1 MGFSLGP
8 LRIEDPVLLAP
19 VTGVTDLPFRRLV
32 KGYGAGL
39 VFSEMIAS
47 RPMIEEYR
55 QAKTRA
61 DYSGEFPL
69 AVQLAGC
76 EPEIMAEAARMNV
89 DFGAAIIDMNF
100 GCPVKRVVHKFAG
113 SALMKDMALSA
124 QIMAATVKAVTVPVT
139 VKMRLGW
146 DDLNKNAPQMAKI
159 AEDSGVRMITIH
171 GRTRTQM
178 FNGHADWE
186 AVRAVKESVRIPV
199 IVNGD
204 IRTPQDAAQ
213 ALKISGA
220 DGVMIARGAYG
231 RPWLLRQVM
240 DYLRTGA
247 LTPAPSMSEIG
258 DVVLGHYEAMLSHYG
273 AHQGVAIARKHFSW
287 YFEHLPDSEDVYT
300 EIKTMQDAAA
310 VKEKLHGYF
319 FQEPFQRRNI
329 CLLPTHREAPDEK
342 ERPEKESSCS

>member
-1 MGFSLGP
+1 MGFSLGSI
-8 LRIEDPVLLAP
+8 RIEEPVLLAP

-55 QAKTRA
+55 HSKTPA
-61 DYSGEFPL
+61 EYAGEFPL

-76 EPEIMAEAARMNV
+76 EPEMMAEAARMSV
-89 DFGAAIIDMNF
+89 GFGAALIDMNF

-113 SALMKDMALSA
+113 SALMKDVALSA
-124 QIMAATVKAVTVPVT
+124 QIMAATVKAVSVPVT

-146 DDLNKNAPQMAKI
+146 DETNRNAAEMAKI

-178 FNGHADWE
+178 FNGAADWE
-186 AVRAVKESVRIPV
+186 AIRAVKESVKIPV
-199 IVNGD
+199 IANGD

-213 ALKISGA
+213 AMKISGA

-247 LTPAPSMSEIG
+247 LTPAPGMHEIG
-258 DVVLGHYEAMLSHYG
+258 NVVLSHYDSMLQLYG
-273 AHQGVAIARKHFSW
+273 ERAGVAIARKHLSW
-287 YFEHLPDSEDVYT
+287 YLGYLPGSDEVYT
-300 EIKTMQDAAA
+300 AIKTMEASVA
-310 VKEKLHGYF
+310 VQEKLTSYF
-319 FQEPFQRRNI
+319 FGEEEG
-329 CLLPTHREAPDEK
+329 LVAVAG
-342 ERPEKESSCS
+342 